1 MAASIQGIPS
11 GVNRTANTAAPIV
24 QPGNSAILPSD
35 QFNWLA
41 RAAGMG
47 ASPPAFDLTGGNTGY
62 FKNATY
68 NASPLMQRYL
78 TPQMSNQAN
87 PGQPLQQP
95 PVSNLGMSAP
105 VSQVSNNPYTQAPGF
120 NQSVYNA
127 YASNPAFLQQM
138 AAYLGNQQQPAPML
152 GTQQPPS
159 ALANTMW
166 ASNFSNPQT
175 STKEYWGYTGPD
187 SYNGQP
193 ITMGPLGPTVALNNL
208 TFDPS
213 YWQPNTTDQRLRF
226 HGTPSNPAPLR
237 PGMGGR
243 NPFLTGG

>member
-47 ASPPAFDLTGGNTGY
+47 ASPTAFDLTGGNTGY

-87 PGQPLQQP
+87 PGQPMGQP
-95 PVSNLGMSAP
+95 QLPPAANLGMAP
-105 VSQVSNNPYTQAPGF
+105 QAPTQTGNPYTQAPGF
-120 NQSVYNA
+120 NQQTYDA
-127 YASNPAFLQQM
+127 YANNPAFQAQM
-138 AAYLGNQQQPAPML
+138 AAAMGQQAPQSYQQSIQSAIRTGFGGNAPIP
-152 GTQQPPS
+152 GI
-159 ALANTMW
+159 
-166 ASNFSNPQT
+166 
-175 STKEYWGYTGPD
+175 D
-187 SYNGQP
+187 SILNG
-193 ITMGPLGPTVALNNL
+193 V

-213 YWQPNTTDQRLRF
+213 YWNPNTTDQRLRF

-237 PGMGGR
+237 PGMVGR